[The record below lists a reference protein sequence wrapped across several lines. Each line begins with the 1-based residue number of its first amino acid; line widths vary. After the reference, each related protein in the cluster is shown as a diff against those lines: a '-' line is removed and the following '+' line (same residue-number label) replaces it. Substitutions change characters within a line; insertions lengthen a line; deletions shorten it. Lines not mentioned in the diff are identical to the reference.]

1 MLDHKEKDD
10 FVQDVQELYGDLRE
24 EHYASLK
31 ERKYFPLAKARE
43 NKPAIDWVTHSPP
56 VKPTFL
62 GTKVFKVRKKENEH
76 NKLHKNEHKSK
87 NENENTKRK
96 KEKGTRRKYLVLTV
110 VSIIGLP
117 T

>member
-1 MLDHKEKDD
+1 MLDRKEKED
-10 FVQDVQELYGDLRE
+10 FVQDVQELYEDLRE

-76 NKLHKNEHKSK
+76 NIKSE
-87 NENENTKRK
+87 NENEYENKKRKRK
-96 KEKGTRRKYLVLTV
+96 KEHEGIWCLQLFQ
-110 VSIIGLP
+110 S
-117 T
+117 